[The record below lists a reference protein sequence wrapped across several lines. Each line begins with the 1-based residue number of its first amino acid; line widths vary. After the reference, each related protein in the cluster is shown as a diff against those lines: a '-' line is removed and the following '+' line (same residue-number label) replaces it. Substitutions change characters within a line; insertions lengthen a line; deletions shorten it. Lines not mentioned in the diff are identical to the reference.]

1 MSNRFQE
8 RLERGNRSD
17 ALARDKPSIL
27 EPRSVYPKIEA
38 AQEMFAEDL
47 EAVLLTDEGRRVI
60 WYLLEESKVFDNTFD
75 LTNSKAFIVNGKRS
89 IGHIFWRVIS
99 GKLSHLL
106 PQLHSKIKLDKES
119 LKKTLEFRNRKDD

>member
-1 MSNRFQE
+1 MASQFNKRTEHRLRSNSFP
-8 RLERGNRSD
+8 
-17 ALARDKPSIL
+17 RDKPEVL

-47 EAVLLTDEGRRVI
+47 ESVLMTDEGRRVI
-60 WYLLEESKVFDNTFD
+60 WYLLEESMVFDNTFE

-106 PQLHSKIKLDKES
+106 PQLQSKIKLDKES
-119 LKKTLEFRNRKDD
+119 IKRTIEFRKREDD

>member
-60 WYLLEESKVFDNTFD
+60 WYLLEESMVFDNTFD